1 MAETEAQEA
10 EPKRGFLK
18 GVIVAIVIGMMLF
31 ALLILLLFA
40 STMAPWLQAVLSGA
54 PVSVFSIIG
63 MRLRRI
69 PVRTVLRFLI
79 MARQAGVSIS
89 CLEME
94 SAYLQGVDL
103 EKVTLAMIH
112 AEREGKDMQF
122 RELVEADLEDRLTE
136 KLGR

>member
-1 MAETEAQEA
+1 MTLFATGEAI
-10 EPKRGFLK
+10 FI
-18 GVIVAIVIGMMLF
+18 VVAIVMAVF
-31 ALLILLLFA
+31 LLLVFFTFA
-40 STMAPWLQAVLSGA
+40 FTLLPWLQAYMSGT

-69 PVRTVLRFLI
+69 SVRKVVQFLI
-79 MARQAGVSIS
+79 MARQAGVNIS
-89 CLEME
+89 CHEME

-112 AEREGKDMQF
+112 AERVGKDMLF
-122 RELVEADLEDRLTE
+122 RELVEADLENRLAE